1 MIVECLVVGFF
12 CLFLF
17 LRKRFALWAFTEWKN
32 FFKMNI
38 LYWLNLCS
46 SLSKTPFCVV
56 SGFCFGWLFFKTRQS
71 FLLKDQCVLY
81 FVVKVNGGYK
91 GTRHFGYN
99 RYCTVEKMSP
109 MYRSRS
115 HLKTQVHHIYKIV
128 NSVNR
133 NNHNLLTLCI
143 VLAKHLYCI
152 LFSLNTK
159 MYFFS
164 TRVAVWHSTL
174 NKASLVSPFHNI
186 LIVYYYWGMMI
197 EGE

>member
-12 CLFLF
+12 FF
-17 LRKRFALWAFTEWKN
+17 FFFKKFALWAFTDWKKI
-32 FFKMNI
+32 FKINI

-46 SLSKTPFCVV
+46 FLSKTPFCVV

-71 FLLKDQCVLY
+71 FLLKDQCVLLY

-99 RYCTVEKMSP
+99 RHCNMEKMSP

-115 HLKTQVHHIYKIV
+115 HLKTQVHHTYKIM

-133 NNHNLLTLCI
+133 NNHNLLTLRV

-152 LFSLNTK
+152 LVSLNTK

-164 TRVAVWHSTL
+164 TRIAVWHFVL

-186 LIVYYYWGMMI
+186 LIAYYYWEMMI